1 MFDLSKKVK
10 LTSTEYD
17 ILSILWSS
25 EQPLSR
31 ADIVERSGDLKTNT
45 ANILLK
51 RLLDAGY
58 IKIADYV
65 QIVSANARRYLP
77 ALTYEEYAANEI
89 VRQSEG
95 KPFNFVGLV
104 SALSSKLNISQQ
116 TIEELED
123 IINNLKKGE

>member
-1 MFDLSKKVK
+1 L
-10 LTSTEYD
+10 Y
-17 ILSILWSS
+17 
-25 EQPLSR
+25 
-31 ADIVERSGDLKTNT
+31 
-45 ANILLK
+45 LL
-51 RLLDAGY
+51 
-58 IKIADYV
+58 I
-65 QIVSANARRYLP
+65 ANARRYLP

>member
-1 MFDLSKKVK
+1 MK

-95 KPFNFVGLV
+95 KPFNFGEWCQLLV
-104 SALSSKLNISQQ
+104 VN
-116 TIEELED
+116 
-123 IINNLKKGE
+123 